1 MSKLTDRI
9 AGEHQLKWLPP
20 EYVDRACE
28 CGLIFKMPMSLSAS
42 NVYAEHMA
50 EVTEAA
56 VREQVARDIEAEL
69 TIGGV
74 TSYEGDEAARIARG
88 GVA

>member
-1 MSKLTDRI
+1 MSALTDRI
-9 AGEHQLKWLPP
+9 TAEHFPLALGTQPGVCSCGASP
-20 EYVDRACE
+20 DNPNEYISSWRAR
-28 CGLIFKMPMSLSAS
+28 
-42 NVYAEHMA
+42 HMA

-88 GVA
+88 GAA